1 MYFLNLFPMKK
12 LLSLFLFFTF
22 VSSVSAQS
30 NIPISPEEAKTT
42 ILDFRTSNY
51 VPKYQECHSGTDIVR
66 SIWDLYYQDISNQ
79 LTEWANEIK
88 RTRPLTIDEADEYT
102 QVKMIFLSEYSTPS
116 NRTFALCD
124 DIMDTFNQNK

>member
-1 MYFLNLFPMKK
+1 MKK

-30 NIPISPEEAKTT
+30 NIPVSPEEAKTT

-88 RTRPLTIDEADEYT
+88 KTRPLTPEEINEFT

-116 NRTFALCD
+116 NHTFAMCD
-124 DIMDTFNQNK
+124 AMMGVFNQNK